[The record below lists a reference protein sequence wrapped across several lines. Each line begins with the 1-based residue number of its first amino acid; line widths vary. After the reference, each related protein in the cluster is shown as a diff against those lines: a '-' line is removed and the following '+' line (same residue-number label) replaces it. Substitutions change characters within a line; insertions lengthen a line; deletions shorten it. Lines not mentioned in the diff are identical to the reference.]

1 MGKRLTSPPLPFYI
15 VLVFEPWGC
24 IFWSKRKKKKTFKA
38 PHTKLL
44 LPFLFLHPQGL
55 GTAWSREGLVGCG
68 ELWVLGQP
76 LEAAPISPC
85 LSSALAQ
92 G

>member
-1 MGKRLTSPPLPFYI
+1 MGLHF
-15 VLVFEPWGC
+15 LVKKE
-24 IFWSKRKKKKTFKA
+24 KKKTFKA

-55 GTAWSREGLVGCG
+55 GTAWRGEGLVGCG